1 MNILR
6 SIAATGI
13 IALAGGPAAFADD
26 MDSRERISFIE
37 DRLDSGRRVAA
48 RWQNGWSAIYVGAA
62 VVHGGLA
69 LASDDNDD
77 RVVNSVS
84 ALRAIA
90 AITLMR
96 IRPDP
101 GRHGA
106 DPIRSAGPVGSPERL
121 QAAEELLRQSA
132 HHAGQ
137 RNAPG
142 RHFLNVGINAFFG
155 GLVWAFGDSDD
166 AIQSTLLGIVG
177 GEAALLT
184 RSRQPLRNRDDYSSR
199 FASRI
204 SWSLVP
210 VAGGIGFQAR
220 F

>member
-1 MNILR
+1 MNCRRLVFTFW
-6 SIAATGI
+6 IAV
-13 IALAGGPAAFADD
+13 LACCPRVQADD
-26 MDSRERISFIE
+26 AETSERTAFIE
-37 DRLDSGRRVAA
+37 SRMDEGRRVAA
-48 RWQNGWSAIYVGAA
+48 RWQNGWSSIYVGAA

-106 DPIRSAGPVGSPERL
+106 DPIRSAGPIGSPERL
-121 QAAEELLRQSA
+121 QAAEKLLRQSA